1 MKIEGRNA
9 VLELLK
15 TDKEIEKI
23 LMEKGAQ
30 GSLGSI
36 FAEALRRNI
45 RVQFAEKPPSTGRA
59 LRDATRGSSPS
70 PPTMRIVS

>member
-1 MKIEGRNA
+1 MKTEGRNA

-30 GSLGSI
+30 GTLGRI
-36 FAEALRRNI
+36 FAMARE
-45 RVQFAEKPPSTGRA
+45 
-59 LRDATRGSSPS
+59 RGVRGWSD
-70 PPTMRIVS
+70 VV